1 MTEAAEIDTVID
13 CIDRGGGGRRRGS
26 VDGGEGE
33 GGGGGGCF
41 RLFLHSWGDGCI
53 LLRWIAIPRHRSHPS
68 SLQSNPHGSTLS
80 PSIDFLMSAAA
91 SAASAAA
98 LITARPSFVFIHYIV
113 IHQRLYS
120 SVKSEY
126 RVNNT
131 EFHERHIYVWATTKN
146 ATRTLLLKTKCPNA

>member
-1 MTEAAEIDTVID
+1 
-13 CIDRGGGGRRRGS
+13 
-26 VDGGEGE
+26 
-33 GGGGGGCF
+33 
-41 RLFLHSWGDGCI
+41 
-53 LLRWIAIPRHRSHPS
+53 
-68 SLQSNPHGSTLS
+68 
-80 PSIDFLMSAAA
+80 MSAAA

-131 EFHERHIYVWATTKN
+131 EFHELSFHSFSSAVNLNVTFTFE
-146 ATRTLLLKTKCPNA
+146 LLLKMLLERYY